1 MFYCLKDAHCK
12 QTKLDVIMVERAIQA
27 HAPAYCFR

>member
-1 MFYCLKDAHCK
+1 MHTASK
-12 QTKLDVIMVERAIQA
+12 TKLDVIMVERAIQA